1 METSTSEG
9 KHGIQR
15 TAQSQL
21 DDLNFTDNLALPFH
35 THQQMQIRK
44 TSVTKASPTC
54 DKSAVIHVCKDLYW
68 ESVVKTVTK
77 AGYRVLFSAACYLNY
92 ISYGD
97 AWRPRG
103 SAVAE
108 RLWTHGSP
116 NTTDFIPRVEEL
128 RCRMLRM
135 ALDER
140 QDSSK
145 VTRFIP
151 LTTTRA
157 TSCID
162 KWNVVLGRIL
172 GGPVK

>member
-1 METSTSEG
+1 G
-9 KHGIQR
+9 
-15 TAQSQL
+15 
-21 DDLNFTDNLALPFH
+21 
-35 THQQMQIRK
+35 
-44 TSVTKASPTC
+44 
-54 DKSAVIHVCKDLYW
+54 DKSAVIHVWKDLYW
-68 ESVVKTVTK
+68 ESVVKNVTK
-77 AGYRVLFSAACYLNY
+77 AGYRVLFSAAWYLNY

-97 AWRPRG
+97 DWRYHYRIDPRDFGDSKDDAKLVIGGEAAMWGEYVDDTNLFSRSWPRG

-135 ALDER
+135 AHDER

-145 VTRFIP
+145 VTRLIP

-162 KWNVVLGRIL
+162 KRNVGI
-172 GGPVK
+172 G